1 MQKNLGAEKSLRQP
15 EPFWLGWRLQVN
27 ENARH
32 CRRRLMNRSAAAAR
46 RRIGDDTHLPPPLS
60 ESLMFLHSS
69 PSATRRSLNTLALSL
84 ALVLGGLATGAAQA
98 GDIMNANMDA
108 YQQAAAQKKP
118 ILMHVHA
125 SWCPVCAK
133 QSPIIEE
140 LMKEPEFKDVVV
152 FKIDFDAD

>member
-1 MQKNLGAEKSLRQP
+1 M
-15 EPFWLGWRLQVN
+15 V
-27 ENARH
+27 
-32 CRRRLMNRSAAAAR
+32 
-46 RRIGDDTHLPPPLS
+46 
-60 ESLMFLHSS
+60 LHSS
-69 PSATRRSLNTLALSL
+69 PSTTRRSLNTLALSL
-84 ALVLGGLATGAAQA
+84 ALALGGLAAGAAHA
-98 GDIMNANMDA
+98 GEIMNANTDA

-152 FKIDFDAD
+152 FKIDFDADKPLVQMLEVKYQSTLIAAKGPVEVDRLAGATDKAKIREFIRKTL